1 MNSTIVI
8 ETNSKTENSIKT
20 LFIKKTIEQIR
31 LVFLSKRTCVQ
42 LKNITHFL
50 LLKAQPISIINAVLH
65 YK

>member
-8 ETNSKTENSIKT
+8 ETNSKIENSIKT